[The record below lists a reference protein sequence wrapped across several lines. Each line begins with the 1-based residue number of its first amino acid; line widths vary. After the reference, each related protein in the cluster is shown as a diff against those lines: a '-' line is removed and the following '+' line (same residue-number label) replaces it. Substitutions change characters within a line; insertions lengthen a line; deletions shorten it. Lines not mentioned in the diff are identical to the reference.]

1 MNSSIYKR
9 VINEANHVIETNNTI
24 RETAKEFNVS
34 KSTVHKDLHERL
46 IKIDRNL
53 YEDVDK
59 CYTKFITSTRCKSII
74 KNCIK
79 LLEDLF
85 K

>member
-34 KSTVHKDLHERL
+34 KSTVHKDLQERL
-46 IKIDRNL
+46 LDINTKL
-53 YEDVDK
+53 YEQVSSILD
-59 CYTKFITSTRCKSII
+59 YHTKIRHLRGGESTKKKYLSLNRR
-74 KNCIK
+74 
-79 LLEDLF
+79 
-85 K
+85 

>member
-34 KSTVHKDLHERL
+34 KSTVHTDLQERL
-46 IKIDRNL
+46 LDINTKL
-53 YEDVDK
+53 YEQVSSILD
-59 CYTKFITSTRCKSII
+59 YHTKIRHIRGGESTKKKYLSLNRR
-74 KNCIK
+74 
-79 LLEDLF
+79 
-85 K
+85 